1 MNEKLNCFLKIIQYA
16 LNQPNNM
23 SFHAALQAIMTI
35 GEEKLN
41 EGDYITVSNHLKT
54 VYETISKNTDK
65 PQQQRIIPTHI
76 IRNYDRVI
84 SEDDQLDKQIS
95 FALTE
100 EEQVL
105 VMKDRFRR
113 YYETEMGE
121 LNESIKTTSQILK
134 QTRDIK
140 QELYSEYKYSGCE
153 EDRSA
158 HKSACMREK
167 NLAKELYNL
176 KTKLILLKQ
185 DMATRM

>member
-1 MNEKLNCFLKIIQYA
+1 
-16 LNQPNNM
+16 M
-23 SFHAALQAIMTI
+23 SFHAALQSIMTI

-41 EGDYITVSNHLKT
+41 EGDYITLSNHLKT
-54 VYETISKNTDK
+54 VYETMSKNADK
-65 PQQQRIIPTHI
+65 PQQQRIVPTHI
-76 IRNYDRVI
+76 IRTYDRVI

-113 YYETEMGE
+113 YYETEISE
-121 LNESIKTTSQILK
+121 LNESINITSQILK

-140 QELYSEYKYSGCE
+140 KELYSEYKYSGCE

-167 NLAKELYNL
+167 GLAKELYNL

-185 DMATRM
+185 DMASRA

>member
-1 MNEKLNCFLKIIQYA
+1 MYLSVNLL
-16 LNQPNNM
+16 
-23 SFHAALQAIMTI
+23 
-35 GEEKLN
+35 
-41 EGDYITVSNHLKT
+41 TVRPLSNHLKT
-54 VYETISKNTDK
+54 IYETISKNTNK
-65 PQQQRIIPTHI
+65 PQQQRVIPAHI

-113 YYETEMGE
+113 YYDTEISE
-121 LNESIKTTSQILK
+121 LNESIKTTSHILK

-167 NLAKELYNL
+167 TLANDLNYL
-176 KTKLILLKQ
+176 KTKLILVKQ
-185 DMATRM
+185 DMASRM

>member
-1 MNEKLNCFLKIIQYA
+1 
-16 LNQPNNM
+16 M
-23 SFHAALQAIMTI
+23 SFHNALQEIMTI

-41 EGDYITVSNHLKT
+41 EGDYITLSNHLKT
-54 VYETISKNTDK
+54 IYETISKNTNK
-65 PQQQRIIPTHI
+65 SQQHRIIPAHV

-100 EEQVL
+100 EEQIL

-113 YYETEMGE
+113 YYETEISE

-134 QTRDIK
+134 QTREVK
-140 QELYSEYKYSGCE
+140 QELYAEYKYSGCE

-167 NLAKELYNL
+167 ALANELYNL

-185 DMATRM
+185 DMATRAII